1 MCGLTHPPLLFC
13 LHSQR
18 GLFADLCA
26 NVYLNFLLVSWHLD
40 FYPPPQNAEIR
51 KMQKYLHPS
60 GCNLVFQP
68 QLNLHGCPAEI
79 KLN

>member
-1 MCGLTHPPLLFC
+1 MYGFTHPPLLFC

-18 GLFADLCA
+18 GLFADLRA
-26 NVYLNFLLVSWHLD
+26 YVYLNFLLESWYLD
-40 FYPPPQNAEIR
+40 FFFPQNTEIC

-60 GCNLVFQP
+60 DCNLVFHP
-68 QLNLHGCPAEI
+68 QLSLHDCPAEI